1 MVCPT
6 QISIRI
12 SRKSDRLIHKININ
26 KRYTCT
32 YTTKGILS
40 TNSNYKTSRT
50 PVPTHGKTFK
60 SMEEKI
66 KGKEEQ
72 GSCDNRTTQNIDK
85 MHVMLNKSGKSKDAI
100 ICGILNYR
108 GYKLLAQLENKLYS
122 MQHQQSNHL
131 L

>member
-1 MVCPT
+1 MSFVWYMIHYSNSPHNCQKKNWDGLSDPN
-6 QISIRI
+6 IFIRI

-66 KGKEEQ
+66 KIKGKEEQ
-72 GSCDNRTTQNIDK
+72 GSCDDTKYRQNACD
-85 MHVMLNKSGKSKDAI
+85 V
-100 ICGILNYR
+100 
-108 GYKLLAQLENKLYS
+108 E
-122 MQHQQSNHL
+122 
-131 L
+131 